1 MGGKSTT
8 STQTVSIPPEVM
20 ARYNAV
26 NARAEDVAATPFQPY
41 SGKFVAPLSPT
52 QQAGVQNT
60 NVAAGQ
66 AQPYYGAATGLTLAG
81 AQDVGALTPG
91 QISYYQNPYTQ
102 AVVDPT
108 VQALRQQ
115 QGQQLSQQQSD
126 AIRAGAFGGDRS
138 GIQRAVL
145 QGQQG
150 LATAQAIAPLYQ
162 QGYGQAVQTAAGQQ
176 GVVASDLARR
186 MQAGSQIAGL
196 GAAAQQAAIQG
207 AQAQLQA
214 GGVEQQ
220 TQQADLTA
228 QYQQFLQQRGYPF
241 QVAQFLA
248 NIAMG
253 TGALSGSTTTTEQP
267 SGLFSDKRLKHDT
280 ERVGYTDDGLPIYTF
295 KYNGDNKTQMG
306 VMAQDVEKK
315 HPDAVGEA
323 QASDGQMYK
332 TVDYGK
338 LDAKER
344 AYGGGLDPNSMGG
357 AVMESGAF
365 ARGGF
370 LGGGLVG
377 DTEMKSMMANMK
389 QPLGMYQQA
398 GLYGSTPYQTP
409 YGPGLGIRGDA
420 VPVPSL
426 VTAGSLKSPPPSALQ
441 QATSAYKQ
449 MSDLGQMGSGL
460 YDFGERVAVG
470 RPEIKDDK
478 GKVTQEKS
486 SGLLGSAGK
495 YDPKQGWLGSKETAA
510 TGGLVGRLHYD
521 MGGDLP
527 YSSGQQGY
535 DPMAEIIKQ
544 GQQQHYELAKPG
556 QLPKRPEP
564 LKDAMQ
570 TGMQMY
576 SAGKMGSKIID
587 KGKELVDKM
596 GSEPMAPATGQ
607 VQTDITAMP
616 VARPTGLGA
625 APVNPDA
632 PAAGAKAVE
641 ATQAT
646 PNVAGTYT
654 IPGSGQTV
662 TPGLASG
669 AEAPTAAVAETMPES
684 VGAAAAPAAE
694 TVAAAAPEALG
705 AAEGATALAGG
716 AEALGAAGTAAAG
729 AEEALPFLLALLK
742 RGGRVNDHHYAEGGL
757 VPRHGYANEGTVSS
771 PAYDPEDLAIRTI
784 AAETGGDPDETKGI
798 AAVIK
803 NRLDSG
809 KYGKSLG
816 DVVLAKGQF
825 EPWANPAAPNYPMR
839 FEPGNKRYE
848 AAKDAWNAV
857 QQGDD
862 PTGGA
867 THFWAPAAQKALGRA
882 APSWGQ
888 QGGVDIGATRFH
900 KLEDDG
906 GLGSKYMTYAPQT
919 GGLGNA
925 DALKAIDQAA
935 GKATG
940 LASYFPTK
948 KDDTGAETT
957 DWKKILIPLATGIA
971 GVAGAPTRNLGTALA
986 LGIGAGAKSY
996 ADIDKQQA
1004 DIAYREA
1011 ETGKLTQETQ
1021 LSMIDRLIKINQVR
1035 FLNKLQP
1042 IKTIDEYMRRAKD
1055 NTLLTDEPSA
1065 VGTTGAKPAGAT
1077 VQPAAGTQPSEAA
1090 GQPGAKTEEAKAPSA
1105 IDWNQVVDVDNIEK
1119 MGEKVNRLES
1129 LLSIETDPDKIVS
1142 LTKQIQDINSRI
1154 KDVKAQP
1161 SLLLKSGEKITP
1173 PSWAAQQRYE
1183 QNLPEIN
1190 KTANQIAE
1198 KQKAADVN
1206 MSQLDNIEKA
1216 LGILQSGALMNY
1228 KTDFARAMNAAGFP
1242 VSDKQMSDVVEAQK
1256 VVKDAWNQIFAKAA
1270 SLPGT
1275 IRNLELQGEQ
1285 KASNDISIEPGANKN
1300 ILVNGK
1306 AGVAYERQHA
1316 IDWNKAR
1323 LEQGARFDPLTFEN
1337 QWRADHPQ
1345 LLDQLKAQY
1354 TKDIALM
1361 GDTPVKD
1368 GKILDYGKLKEGHS
1382 YIITPDMIT
1391 PMGQSVGIQQP
1402 TKFRAERGPKGNIVL
1417 NPVQ

>member
-1 MGGKSTT
+1 
-8 STQTVSIPPEVM
+8 
-20 ARYNAV
+20 
-26 NARAEDVAATPFQPY
+26 
-41 SGKFVAPLSPT
+41 
-52 QQAGVQNT
+52 
-60 NVAAGQ
+60 
-66 AQPYYGAATGLTLAG
+66 
-81 AQDVGALTPG
+81 
-91 QISYYQNPYTQ
+91 
-102 AVVDPT
+102 
-108 VQALRQQ
+108 
-115 QGQQLSQQQSD
+115 
-126 AIRAGAFGGDRS
+126 
-138 GIQRAVL
+138 
-145 QGQQG
+145 
-150 LATAQAIAPLYQ
+150 
-162 QGYGQAVQTAAGQQ
+162 
-176 GVVASDLARR
+176 
-186 MQAGSQIAGL
+186 
-196 GAAAQQAAIQG
+196 
-207 AQAQLQA
+207 
-214 GGVEQQ
+214 
-220 TQQADLTA
+220 
-228 QYQQFLQQRGYPF
+228 
-241 QVAQFLA
+241 
-248 NIAMG
+248 
-253 TGALSGSTTTTEQP
+253 
-267 SGLFSDKRLKHDT
+267 
-280 ERVGYTDDGLPIYTF
+280 
-295 KYNGDNKTQMG
+295 
-306 VMAQDVEKK
+306 
-315 HPDAVGEA
+315 
-323 QASDGQMYK
+323 
-332 TVDYGK
+332 
-338 LDAKER
+338 
-344 AYGGGLDPNSMGG
+344 MGG
-357 AVMESGAF
+357 AVMEAGAF
-365 ARGGF
+365 ARGGYA
-370 LGGGLVG
+370 LGGGLLG
-377 DTEMKSMMANMK
+377 DTETRNIMAYGK

-398 GLYGSTPYQTP
+398 GLYGTTPYQTP

-426 VTAGSLKSPPPSALQ
+426 VTAGKLTPQESGIKQALG
-441 QATSAYKQ
+441 AYQTVKG
-449 MSDLGQMGSGL
+449 LGEMGSGI
-460 YDFGERVAVG
+460 YDVGERVAVG
-470 RPEIKDDK
+470 RPEIKNDK
-478 GKVTQEKS
+478 GEITQKAS
-486 SGLLGSAGK
+486 SGFLGTAGK
-495 YDPKQGWLGSKETAA
+495 YDPTKGWLGPKEAAA
-510 TGGLVGRLHYD
+510 TGGLVGRHHYG

-527 YSSGQQGY
+527 YGAGQEGY
-535 DPMAEIIKQ
+535 DPLAEVVKQ
-544 GQQQHYELAKPG
+544 GQQQHYSLPKPG
-556 QLPKRPEP
+556 EPPKPQEP

-576 SAGKMGSKIID
+576 SAGKMGSKAIE
-587 KGKELVDKM
+587 KGQELIGKM
-596 GSEPMAPATGQ
+596 GGEGGLTPIAKGSE
-607 VQTDITAMP
+607 ITAMP
-616 VARPTGLGA
+616 VPRPDALGA
-625 APVNPDA
+625 AV
-632 PAAGAKAVE
+632 PAA
-641 ATQAT
+641 
-646 PNVAGTYT
+646 
-654 IPGSGQTV
+654 
-662 TPGLASG
+662 
-669 AEAPTAAVAETMPES
+669 PTEAVA
-684 VGAAAAPAAE
+684 AATPAAE

-705 AAEGATALAGG
+705 AAAAPVAEAAAPTLMAA
-716 AEALGAAGTAAAG
+716 APEALGAAGV
-729 AEEALPFLLALLK
+729 EEALPFLLALVK
-742 RGGRVNDHHYAEGGL
+742 RGGRINAHHYETGGL
-757 VPRHGYANEGTVSS
+757 VPRQGHADGERVNS

-839 FEPGNKRYE
+839 FEPGNKRYD

-857 QQGDD
+857 LQGDD

-888 QGGVDIGATRFH
+888 EGGVDIGATRFH
-900 KLEDDG
+900 KLGEDS
-906 GLGSKYMTYAPQT
+906 GLGSKYLTYAPQI
-919 GGLGNA
+919 GGLG
-925 DALKAIDQAA
+925 DAAASKAIDQAA

-940 LASYFPTK
+940 LASYFPTR
-948 KDDTGAETT
+948 KDDTGAEVT
-957 DWKKILIPLATGIA
+957 DWKKILVPLATGIA
-971 GVAGAPTRNLGTALA
+971 GVASAPTRNLGTALA
-986 LGIGAGAKSY
+986 MGLGAGAQSY
-996 ADIDKQQA
+996 ANIDKAQA

-1065 VGTTGAKPAGAT
+1065 AVSTDKKPAGAT
-1077 VQPAAGTQPSEAA
+1077 VQQADGAGPSETTEKPA
-1090 GQPGAKTEEAKAPSA
+1090 AKTEEAKAPSA
-1105 IDWNQVVDVDNIEK
+1105 IDWSQVVDSDNINK
-1119 MGEKVNRLES
+1119 MEERVGRLES
-1129 LLSIETDPDKIVS
+1129 LLSVETDPDKIVT

-1173 PSWAAQQRYE
+1173 PSWASQQRYE

-1190 KTANQIAE
+1190 KAANQIAD
-1198 KQKAADVN
+1198 KQKAADIN

-1256 VVKDAWNQIFAKAA
+1256 VVKDAWNQIFAKAS

-1323 LEQGARFDPLTFEN
+1323 LEQGTRFDPLTFEN

-1345 LLDQLKAQY
+1345 LLDQLKSQY
-1354 TKDIALM
+1354 NKDIALM

-1368 GKILDYGKLKEGHS
+1368 GKILDYGKIKEGHS

-1391 PMGQSVGIQQP
+1391 PMGQSVGVQQP